1 MTNLLSQGKRKAQG
15 RAAGVQ
21 PRVVAE
27 ISGVQFVVAAVRAGI
42 GVAIFTL
49 VPLAP
54 DDGVAFLSLGR
65 EDIPRQ
71 QVAAITRSFFTATK
85 PSRHF
90 FSSHGKPIVK
100 SLFKISGWAGLAGI
114 FPPCKAKKRRNTC
127 CITSFFNAAGRKETC
142 QRRAG
147 RF

>member
-49 VPLAP
+49 VPVAP

-71 QVAAITRSFFTATK
+71 QVAAITRRVFY
-85 PSRHF
+85 
-90 FSSHGKPIVK
+90 
-100 SLFKISGWAGLAGI
+100 
-114 FPPCKAKKRRNTC
+114 RNEAQQT
-127 CITSFFNAAGRKETC
+127 FLQLPRETY
-142 QRRAG
+142 R
-147 RF
+147 

>member
-15 RAAGVQ
+15 RA
-21 PRVVAE
+21 VVAE

-65 EDIPRQ
+65 ADLPRQ
-71 QVAAITRSFFTATK
+71 QVAAITRRGFY
-85 PSRHF
+85 
-90 FSSHGKPIVK
+90 
-100 SLFKISGWAGLAGI
+100 
-114 FPPCKAKKRRNTC
+114 RNEAQQA
-127 CITSFFNAAGRKETC
+127 FLQLLRETY
-142 QRRAG
+142 R
-147 RF
+147 